1 MESNER
7 GFVERF
13 FIYLYEKRRSN
24 YYFMFF
30 MVFSNVIAVFY
41 EEYSFNLLSFFI
53 MLIWGITL
61 LAESFSEKDNQ
72 E

>member
-7 GFVERF
+7 SFVERF
-13 FIYLYEKRRSN
+13 FIYLYKKRRFN

-30 MVFSNVIAVFY
+30 MVFSNVIAVIY

-61 LAESFSEKDNQ
+61 LAESF
-72 E
+72 

>member
-7 GFVERF
+7 SFVGRF
-13 FIYLYEKRRSN
+13 FIYLYKKRRFN

-30 MVFSNVIAVFY
+30 MVFSNVIAVIY

>member
-1 MESNER
+1 MEKNKR

-13 FIYLYEKRRSN
+13 FIYLYEKRRAN

-30 MVFSNVIAVFY
+30 MVFSNVIAVIY

-53 MLIWGITL
+53 MLLWGITL

>member
-1 MESNER
+1 MESSER

-13 FIYLYEKRRSN
+13 FIYLYEKRRFN

-30 MVFSNVIAVFY
+30 MMFSNVIAVIY

>member
-7 GFVERF
+7 SFVERF
-13 FIYLYEKRRSN
+13 FIYLYKKRRFN

-30 MVFSNVIAVFY
+30 MVFSNVIAVIY